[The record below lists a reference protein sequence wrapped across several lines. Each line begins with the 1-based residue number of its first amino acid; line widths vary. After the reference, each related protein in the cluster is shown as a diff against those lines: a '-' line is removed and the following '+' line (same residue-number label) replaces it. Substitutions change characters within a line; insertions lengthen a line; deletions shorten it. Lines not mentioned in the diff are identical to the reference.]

1 MILKVGLT
9 GGLASGKSTVAARL
23 RENGIPVLDADLIVH
38 DLYRA
43 GGAGARAVADAFGPE
58 YLSPDASVDRRK
70 LSAHVFHDSA
80 ALARLN
86 GLIHPLVREAQ
97 ARWFKDLEANG
108 EPLGVIEATLLVE
121 TGGRQRFDVLVAVS
135 APAEA
140 RLARAV
146 RRSGESDPN
155 EFVRRMSAQLSD
167 AEREKVADIVLH
179 ADGTKEELLKR
190 VDGLARE
197 LKERAGGP

>member
-97 ARWFKDLEANG
+97 ARWFKDLETNG

-135 APAEA
+135 APADA

-167 AEREKVADIVLH
+167 AEREKAADIVLH
-179 ADGTKEELLKR
+179 AEGTKEELLKR

-197 LKERAGGP
+197 LKERAGGS